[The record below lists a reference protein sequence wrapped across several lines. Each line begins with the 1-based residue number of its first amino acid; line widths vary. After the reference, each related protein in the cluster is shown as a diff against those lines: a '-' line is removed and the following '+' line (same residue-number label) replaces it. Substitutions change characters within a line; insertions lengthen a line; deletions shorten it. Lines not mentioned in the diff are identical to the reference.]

1 METFERGRVRCS
13 RDKGGGGKEGKRKKK
28 KRKNEET
35 FGAKKKKGGK
45 RKSLSGLHD
54 PESTSSRCIRKD
66 ISSFRAFF
74 L

>member
-13 RDKGGGGKEGKRKKK
+13 RDKGGGERRKKKKK

>member
-13 RDKGGGGKEGKRKKK
+13 RDKGGGGERRKKKKK

>member
-1 METFERGRVRCS
+1 MLGS
-13 RDKGGGGKEGKRKKK
+13 RDKGEKKEKK
-28 KRKNEET
+28 KRKKEET
-35 FGAKKKKGGK
+35 KRKGDK

-54 PESTSSRCIRKD
+54 PESTSSRSIRKD